1 MFGMGAFL
9 WLLDVLSHELL
20 PFAAVG
26 LFIGGL
32 DDLAIDLIWI
42 FRTAWRRLT
51 VYRYHKPAA
60 ASTLLPPA
68 NPGRIAIFIAAWDE
82 AAVIGHMLRTALGAS
97 IITITASMSESIRTI
112 SQQSRRSKP

>member
-20 PFAAVG
+20 IFAAVG

-60 ASTLLPPA
+60 A
-68 NPGRIAIFIAAWDE
+68 
-82 AAVIGHMLRTALGAS
+82 
-97 IITITASMSESIRTI
+97 
-112 SQQSRRSKP
+112 